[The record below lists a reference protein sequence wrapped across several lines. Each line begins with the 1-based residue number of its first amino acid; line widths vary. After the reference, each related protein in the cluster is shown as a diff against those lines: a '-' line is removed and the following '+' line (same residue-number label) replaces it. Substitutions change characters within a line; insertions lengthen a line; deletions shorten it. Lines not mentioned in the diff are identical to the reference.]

1 MPIEE
6 SQNLIKKLL
15 EDKQLEIRIFHIW
28 NPKHNLV
35 LNSISEKMKNEG
47 YNEKIL
53 INLVIKKIKKLIEEL
68 KLSKQIIGI
77 FLILKIAI

>member
-1 MPIEE
+1 
-6 SQNLIKKLL
+6 
-15 EDKQLEIRIFHIW
+15 
-28 NPKHNLV
+28 
-35 LNSISEKMKNEG
+35 MKNEG